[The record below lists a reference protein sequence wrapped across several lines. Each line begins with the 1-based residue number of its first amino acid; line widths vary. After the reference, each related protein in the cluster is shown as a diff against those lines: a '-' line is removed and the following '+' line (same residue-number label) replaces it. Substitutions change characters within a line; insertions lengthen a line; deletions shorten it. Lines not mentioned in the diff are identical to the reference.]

1 MVEARAD
8 RARRPQPCAPRRR
21 KVAPPAARPRL
32 CRTTEI
38 REDVSLAAAR
48 KAVGGWPAERLC
60 GAEERSRQGQRAQS
74 ARLHI

>member
-1 MVEARAD
+1 VEARAD

-32 CRTTEI
+32 CRTTEVHI
-38 REDVSLAAAR
+38 EAILGAAR
-48 KAVGGWPAERLC
+48 KTVGGWPAERLC